1 MGVSPPR
8 GRKPSL
14 VGSVLDPPSPR
25 GTVLLCCCS
34 EKGGTRR
41 RRGERE
47 GVGLCVPV
55 SSVCIDL
62 NECVCVC
69 VFPLRGGS
77 ERNATVPLHMSTP
90 LRQLQGLLK
99 TDMHPRRTHTHAETE
114 SLWNERKYQTTPAEY
129 LSRPRRK
136 AAH

>member
-1 MGVSPPR
+1 MVGLALLQRKCLALTMLSPGMHCRP
-8 GRKPSL
+8 
-14 VGSVLDPPSPR
+14 PPSGRVAAPGSEAKFGRFSFGPSDASGDLSAPLLFRER
-25 GTVLLCCCS
+25 GS
-34 EKGGTRR
+34 EREGEGEERE
-41 RRGERE
+41 RGERE
-47 GVGLCVPV
+47 GEGLCVLV

-99 TDMHPRRTHTHAETE
+99 TDTHP
-114 SLWNERKYQTTPAEY
+114 
-129 LSRPRRK
+129 
-136 AAH
+136 

>member
-1 MGVSPPR
+1 MGVSLLR

-14 VGSVLDPPSPR
+14 VGSVLAPPMPR
-25 GTVLLCCCS
+25 GTFLLRCCS
-34 EKGGTRR
+34 ERE
-41 RRGERE
+41 GERE
-47 GVGLCVPV
+47 RAKEKEKEKREKEGREGEGLCVLV

-90 LRQLQGLLK
+90 LRQLQGRLK
-99 TDMHPRRTHTHAETE
+99 TDTHP
-114 SLWNERKYQTTPAEY
+114 
-129 LSRPRRK
+129 
-136 AAH
+136 